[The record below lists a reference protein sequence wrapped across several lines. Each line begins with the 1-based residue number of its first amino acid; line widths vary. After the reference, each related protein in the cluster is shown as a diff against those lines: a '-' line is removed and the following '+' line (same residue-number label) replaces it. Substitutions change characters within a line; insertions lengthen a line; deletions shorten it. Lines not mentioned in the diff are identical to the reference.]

1 LVHLICLRCNAT
13 NAADAKFC
21 SACGAG
27 LVRKFCPTCHA
38 ITDVAS
44 HFCQACGAALP
55 ELKLEPVAARTASV
69 PSLTDEVLTASA
81 HVRESAAPR
90 FGSLVQMPAQL
101 PMRTQPA
108 VPAQVAMPLRA
119 MDALLRTHR
128 MPILLATGGAIAMA
142 VAFWGWPRSEPAS
155 ASAREPARAV
165 AATEALA
172 MAETT
177 ALAASQVDARPQV
190 DEPQPRNEVAT
201 NIDTPKPMVR
211 TKESVGGAS
220 RRPAPP
226 PASTQEAARPAPVAR
241 PVATPDK
248 PRSAT
253 PPPDCTPQAY
263 ALGLCAPG
271 ATLAGR

>member
-38 ITDVAS
+38 VTDVAS

-55 ELKLEPVAARTASV
+55 ELKLEPVAARPLSV

-81 HVRESAAPR
+81 DGRESAAPR

-101 PMRTQPA
+101 PARMRPTVPTQA
-108 VPAQVAMPLRA
+108 AMPPRA
-119 MDALLRTHR
+119 MDSLLRTHR

-155 ASAREPARAV
+155 ASAREPARTV
-165 AATEALA
+165 AATAALA

-177 ALAASQVDARPQV
+177 ALAASQADARPQV
-190 DEPQPRNEVAT
+190 DEPQPRNDVAAT
-201 NIDTPKPMVR
+201 LDTPKPVVR
-211 TKESVGGAS
+211 SNESAGGAP
-220 RRPAPP
+220 RRPAQPT
-226 PASTQEAARPAPVAR
+226 ASTQDAARPAPVAR
-241 PVATPDK
+241 AVATQDK

-271 ATLAGR
+271 AALAGR